1 MKRSTG
7 LRAGFW
13 TTQRLVSHFSESG
26 GHLEPEP
33 SRWALPKPR
42 LGPMKDKPGHNNP
55 GPGHTIRSRRNL
67 ESCPAGWTSTPPLL
81 VAPFELTRDTEA
93 ARISPMSF
101 SPLELFLLLV
111 AIIGPLKPTVILA
124 SAASSSGADP
134 TAFRSV
140 LLIFALQTIIE
151 DPEKAKQEGQGLSL
165 SPNIAIYPLAIPL
178 MSSPAVLI
186 LIITLVGES
195 DGFAPL
201 LPLIG
206 MTALIMAVD
215 YVFMRNCL
223 GISRALSPPVT
234 IALGKIVAV
243 MLVGLAVELM
253 FVGLNSWGVVSIEG
267 LKASG

>member
-1 MKRSTG
+1 
-7 LRAGFW
+7 
-13 TTQRLVSHFSESG
+13 
-26 GHLEPEP
+26 
-33 SRWALPKPR
+33 
-42 LGPMKDKPGHNNP
+42 
-55 GPGHTIRSRRNL
+55 
-67 ESCPAGWTSTPPLL
+67 
-81 VAPFELTRDTEA
+81 
-93 ARISPMSF
+93 MSF

-134 TAFRSV
+134 TAVRSV
-140 LLIFALQTIIE
+140 LLVFALQTIIE

-223 GISRALSPPVT
+223 GIARALSPPVT

-253 FVGLNSWGVVSIEG
+253 FVGLEQLGRRFDQGTEGVRLAAAARTPFTFPGGWIMAQETVAIVVQV
-267 LKASG
+267 

>member
-7 LRAGFW
+7 LKAGFW

-42 LGPMKDKPGHNNP
+42 LGPMKDKPGHTNH

-134 TAFRSV
+134 TAVRSV
-140 LLIFALQTIIE
+140 L
-151 DPEKAKQEGQGLSL
+151 
-165 SPNIAIYPLAIPL
+165 
-178 MSSPAVLI
+178 
-186 LIITLVGES
+186 
-195 DGFAPL
+195 
-201 LPLIG
+201 
-206 MTALIMAVD
+206 
-215 YVFMRNCL
+215 
-223 GISRALSPPVT
+223 
-234 IALGKIVAV
+234 
-243 MLVGLAVELM
+243 LVGLAVELM